1 MKDTLHIK
9 DKFEGEQDELG
20 HKLFEAFEDL
30 RPEAGEFRK
39 GVQDRIDAAS
49 LEGSSGSAGKI
60 HSLRNVPSFVSRA
73 AAFVPPVL
81 LPKSIAKIGLGAPAA
96 FKTGAS
102 VVPGVVLLPVLS
114 IIMIC
119 FTLVLGLR
127 TVHKGSSGLHRQD
140 EIDAQDE
147 TRAWWRRFWIPVF
160 LMVLASFSLIP
171 RVPGDALTI
180 MITIST
186 VAFLGVYA
194 SLSRGG
200 LATRREVGTR
210 AATAMGFLVCGSIPL
225 AVFPRTYEFTFY
237 GGWLVPIALAVGH
250 AVCLHLSK
258 VGGERMTGAFG
269 RPGRWP
275 RRPLLSG
282 AWTIF
287 VLLIIQTT
295 PVSGVEGTPE
305 SVRARLSTY
314 EDTDDIKDLDQTM
327 TNFIAAGEDPFDL
340 QTLGR
345 AARIQLDR
353 ELERGDFN
361 SHNGSAFARLGF
373 LEDPDYRHFVNQM
386 EIDEALSSKPIKP
399 YRLNSLMPAILG
411 HLRFGSFTL
420 EERNLIADNAIAG
433 LEPDRPYS
441 NANAKNLKP
450 IVHLLDMLDLPERLD
465 ELAPAVE
472 QLLQASWCRTVNGEK
487 AAFSSSP
494 NSIDRDENGDSAETR
509 LGFSW
514 GHTTSISVWLMSR
527 FGVPA
532 WMTAGDLQA
541 LDTYLSYESYY
552 FVIFSGLDPHEAEA
566 TSARTLLHTTK
577 AWANTQPRPRS
588 LPHTLFRLR
597 AVIAAVLL
605 AAFSVFLTKRA
616 PEELPAA

>member
-1 MKDTLHIK
+1 MKDTLHIE
-9 DKFEGEQDELG
+9 DTFEGEQDELG
-20 HKLFEAFEDL
+20 HELFEAFEDL
-30 RPEAGEFRK
+30 RPEAGEFRQ
-39 GVQDRIDAAS
+39 GVQDRIDAAG
-49 LEGSSGSAGKI
+49 LQGFSGSAGKI
-60 HSLRNVPSFVSRA
+60 HSLRNVSSFVRQA

-102 VVPGVVLLPVLS
+102 VLPGVVLLPVIS

-127 TVHKGSSGLHRQD
+127 TMRKGSSGLHRQD
-140 EIDAQDE
+140 EIEAQAD
-147 TRAWWRRFWIPVF
+147 TRAWWRQFWIPVL
-160 LMVLASFSLIP
+160 LMALASFWLIP
-171 RVPGDALTI
+171 KVPGDALTF

-210 AATAMGFLVCGSIPL
+210 AATAMGFLVWGSFYPL
-225 AVFPRTYEFTFY
+225 GVFPRTFEWNFY
-237 GGWLVPIALAVGH
+237 GGWLVPIALAIGH
-250 AVCLHLSK
+250 AVCLHLSN

-282 AWTIF
+282 GRIIF
-287 VLLIIQTT
+287 AILLVQST
-295 PVSGVEGTPE
+295 PISGTDGTPE
-305 SVRARLSTY
+305 SVRTWLGTY
-314 EDTDDIKDLDQTM
+314 EDASDIEDLDQTV
-327 TNFIAAGEDPFDL
+327 TNFTAAGEGPFDL

-345 AARIQLDR
+345 AARKQLDR
-353 ELERGDFN
+353 ELERGNFD
-361 SHNGSAFARLGF
+361 SLNGSAFARLGF
-373 LEDPDYRHFVNQM
+373 LEDPDYQHFVDRQLM
-386 EIDEALSSKPIKP
+386 DEVLSSKALAPSRIGD
-399 YRLNSLMPAILG
+399 LMPAILA

-420 EERNLIADNAIAG
+420 EERNLIADKAIAG
-433 LEPDRPYS
+433 LDPASPS
-441 NANAKNLKP
+441 ANAEDLKP
-450 IVHLLDMLDLPERLD
+450 IVHLLDTLDLPERLD
-465 ELAPAVE
+465 ELAPAVD
-472 QLLQASWCRTVNGEK
+472 QILQATWCRTVNGEEG
-487 AAFSSSP
+487 AFSSYP
-494 NSIDRDENGDSAETR
+494 QDIDRHENGDSAETR

-514 GHTTSISVWLMSR
+514 RHPTSISVWLMSR
-527 FGVPA
+527 FGFPEWLSA
-532 WMTAGDLQA
+532 SDLGA
-541 LDTYLSYESYY
+541 LDTYLSNESYY
-552 FVIFSGLDPHEAEA
+552 FVIFAGLAPPEAEA

-577 AWANTQPRPRS
+577 AWANAQAETRS

-616 PEELPAA
+616 PEELPA